1 MHAPS
6 PNSRSQ
12 ALPACHPTA
21 EAMAGVLN
29 PASLGP
35 NPRIKGGFFAKDDK
49 INYYDAELTE
59 ETDSLELST
68 ARRGNAP
75 AVDAAASNSRP
86 TPTRDTNCR
95 RGRIP
100 WTIATTLGHAPK
112 QNLPH
117 RGSSPATAGLQ
128 TKVAALNPSEVFR
141 GREGRRGKERSRA
154 CCYTARRSPRTA
166 NPGDFAAGVAQ
177 RRAKKGGEVG
187 A

>member
-1 MHAPS
+1 VHAPS

-117 RGSSPATAGLQ
+117 RGSSLAVVLSLSSRVTTAKGECDWSGVPGAGNKEGERGL
-128 TKVAALNPSEVFR
+128 E
-141 GREGRRGKERSRA
+141 
-154 CCYTARRSPRTA
+154 
-166 NPGDFAAGVAQ
+166 
-177 RRAKKGGEVG
+177 RRARLALCAGGSVSDGIPELPQRPAIIG
-187 A
+187 RGG